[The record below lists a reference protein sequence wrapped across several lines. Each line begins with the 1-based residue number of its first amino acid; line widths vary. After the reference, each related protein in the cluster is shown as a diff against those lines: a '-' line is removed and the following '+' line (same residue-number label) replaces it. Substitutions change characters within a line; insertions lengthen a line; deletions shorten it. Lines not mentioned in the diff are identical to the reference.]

1 MKLRF
6 KILIAVTVIISSNS
20 YSSSKILCLHGGG
33 GSAASFNAMP
43 GMQDLIDELPQLEF
57 LFVDSPLPSGTW
69 YDDPPS
75 KENPTQDRSWANDS
89 ILFLESF
96 VEANGPFYGLLG
108 YSQGVPMALVY
119 LAQSETHFDKIFLY
133 NGYLPE
139 THLGLLEL
147 IDEAEPFEQQT
158 MIFLARN
165 DIFFELGLSLKS
177 KFAKFTEIISES
189 SGHFLPQKSDSV
201 FTDTIQFF
209 NVETSLRNYKLRIFS
224 SQNMLDWN
232 LMNETDVTSD
242 HEILFL
248 KAEIE

>member
-1 MKLRF
+1 MNLQF
-6 KILIAVTVIISSNS
+6 KILIAVSVIISSNS
-20 YSSSKILCLHGGG
+20 YSSLKILCLHGGG

-43 GMQDLIDELPQLEF
+43 GMQDLIDDLPQFEF
-57 LFVDSPLPSGTW
+57 VFVDSPLSSGIW
-69 YDDPPS
+69 YEDPPS

-89 ILFLESF
+89 VLFLDSF

-119 LAQSETHFDKIFLY
+119 LVQSETHFDKIFLF

-147 IDEAEPFEQQT
+147 IDEAKPFEQPT

-165 DIFFELGLSLKS
+165 DIFFELGQSLKS
-177 KFAKFTEIISES
+177 KFAEFTEIISET
-189 SGHFLPQKSDSV
+189 SGHALPQRSDPV
-201 FTDTIQFF
+201 FADTIQLFDAA
-209 NVETSLRNYKLRIFS
+209 TSPRNYKLRIFS
-224 SQNMLDWN
+224 SQNMLDWS
-232 LMNETDVTSD
+232 LINETSVNSN
-242 HEILFL
+242 HEIIFL

>member
-1 MKLRF
+1 MKLQF
-6 KILIAVTVIISSNS
+6 KIIIAVSLIISSNS
-20 YSSSKILCLHGGG
+20 YSSLKILCLHGGG

-119 LAQSETHFDKIFLY
+119 LAQSETHFDRIFLF

-147 IDEAEPFEQQT
+147 IDEAKPFEQQT

-165 DIFFELGLSLKS
+165 DIFFELGLSIKS
-177 KFAKFTEIISES
+177 KFANFTEVISES

-201 FTDTIQFF
+201 FSDTIQYF
-209 NVETSLRNYKLRIFS
+209 NPETSLRNYKLRIFS

-232 LMNETDVTSD
+232 LINEIAVTSD

>member
-1 MKLRF
+1 MKLQF
-6 KILIAVTVIISSNS
+6 KIIIAVSVIISSNS
-20 YSSSKILCLHGGG
+20 YSSLKILCLHGGG

-89 ILFLESF
+89 ILFLDSF

-119 LAQSETHFDKIFLY
+119 LAQSETHFDKIFLF

-147 IDEAEPFEQQT
+147 IDEAKPFEQQT

-177 KFAKFTEIISES
+177 KFANFTEVISES

-201 FTDTIQFF
+201 FTDTIQYF
-209 NVETSLRNYKLRIFS
+209 NPKTTLRNYKLRIFS